1 MNKRESNNT
10 RGELVTVNQM
20 AETCNLGTS
29 TTRKIAEESG
39 SMRHI
44 GRSVR
49 INRRIFL
56 DYIEAI
62 YS

>member
-1 MNKRESNNT
+1 MKRRNVGSAV
-10 RGELVTVNQM
+10 GELVTVNQM

-62 YS
+62 YG